1 MRPLLAAAIGGIS
14 PYLVTLAGKF
24 LTSTANQHF
33 SDFVTP
39 LFFAGLVIL
48 ALIGAAVSFFLQ
60 ETDLKKAFVLGISAP
75 ALITSTVKSANS
87 SGNGMTLVLPN
98 FITTAYAQ
106 NPAASVS
113 QTGNPIFGRTVAI
126 TLQSP
131 IPVNVEFLD
140 EHGNSVI
147 NAVISRS
154 GEIPVPGLAQEIQ
167 FVAGN
172 TKSPVYPLPS
182 VAGVPKA
189 FTVDVTGN
197 RSFGFQQ
204 AFGAPPD
211 VNFQISVK

>member
-113 QTGNPIFGRTVAI
+113 QTGNPIFG
-126 TLQSP
+126 
-131 IPVNVEFLD
+131 
-140 EHGNSVI
+140 
-147 NAVISRS
+147 
-154 GEIPVPGLAQEIQ
+154 
-167 FVAGN
+167 
-172 TKSPVYPLPS
+172 
-182 VAGVPKA
+182 
-189 FTVDVTGN
+189 
-197 RSFGFQQ
+197 
-204 AFGAPPD
+204 
-211 VNFQISVK
+211 